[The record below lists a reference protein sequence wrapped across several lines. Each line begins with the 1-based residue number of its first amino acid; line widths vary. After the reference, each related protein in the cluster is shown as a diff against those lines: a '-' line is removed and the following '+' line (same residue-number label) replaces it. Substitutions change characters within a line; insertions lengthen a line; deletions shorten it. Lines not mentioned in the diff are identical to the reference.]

1 MKMVKNANINCWK
14 KKGYNY
20 RFKPIFKAA
29 NFLFFVQAY
38 LGFNVYDLLYKTKL
52 L

>member
-1 MKMVKNANINCWK
+1 MLILTVE

-29 NFLFFVQAY
+29 NLFFVQAY
-38 LGFNVYDLLYKTKL
+38 LGFNVYNLLYKTKL